1 MLMKKVIFIFFCSIA
16 FQAQAEEKTIL
27 QSAISQEMLFHPQ
40 ISDAI
45 LESALNDEELRM
57 KPNFKIPEEIKDTTR
72 FWLKIYTK
80 YTTRDIVFFDQ
91 KNMNETYE
99 VLNFEPILSK
109 SRNKIVYEILTE
121 RLLKKTRAEYLAA
134 FNGLIRTPHPTH
146 PTPKQKII
154 LSHAPSPSSAVF
166 REMKEHFKY
175 LRGQRDNLIS
185 GLIAAESFLPKMEM
199 IFAEAD
205 VPTEYTRLSLV
216 ESSFNLKATSK
227 VGASGVW
234 QFMPSIG
241 KKYLTINHS
250 LNVDERRS
258 PLKSTVAAAKML
270 KWSHKY
276 LGSWVL
282 AVIAYNHGLKHL
294 PRFHHQEAAF
304 EKIAYLFNPDHPKNA
319 LGWASRSYYCEFLA
333 ALYAENYRH
342 LFFGEIPNSGISP
355 ITYLQLPKPESGL
368 QIAQQNHIKIQDFK
382 FLNADVQ
389 NLKRKLPQGFWIA
402 LPRFSDDIRKFTRV
416 QLAKKMRLVRSKKL

>member
-1 MLMKKVIFIFFCSIA
+1 M
-16 FQAQAEEKTIL
+16 
-27 QSAISQEMLFHPQ
+27 
-40 ISDAI
+40 
-45 LESALNDEELRM
+45 
-57 KPNFKIPEEIKDTTR
+57 
-72 FWLKIYTK
+72 
-80 YTTRDIVFFDQ
+80 
-91 KNMNETYE
+91 
-99 VLNFEPILSK
+99 
-109 SRNKIVYEILTE
+109 
-121 RLLKKTRAEYLAA
+121 KKTRAEYLAA
-134 FNGLIRTPHPTH
+134 FNSLIRTPHPAH
-146 PTPKQKII
+146 PTPKEKII
-154 LSHAPSPSSAVF
+154 LSHASSRTKAVF
-166 REMKEHFKY
+166 LQMKEHFKS

-199 IFAEAD
+199 IFAEAG

-241 KKYLTINHS
+241 KKYLMINNQ

-270 KWSHKY
+270 QWSHKY
-276 LGSWVL
+276 LGSWIL

-294 PRFHHQEAAF
+294 PRFHDQDVAF
-304 EKIAYLFNPDHPKNA
+304 EKIAYLFEPNHPKNQ

-355 ITYLQLPKPESGL
+355 ITYTQLPKPESGT
-368 QIAQQNHIKIQDFK
+368 QFAQQQHIRIQDFQ

-389 NLKRKLPQGFWIA
+389 NLNRTLPQGFWIA
-402 LPRFSDDIRKFTRV
+402 LPRASDDIRKFTKV
-416 QLAKKMRLVRSKKL
+416 QLAKKMRLVKRHKL